1 MSVRFEIGTVLGL
14 EFRWNRSVPCLDQNF
29 REEFGIERSDF
40 VGIEKSFRNEF
51 GIESLVSFFFFF
63 EK

>member
-1 MSVRFEIGTVLGL
+1 MLGL

-63 EK
+63 